1 MEIIG
6 FAGSQSQQSQPS
18 RTRALV
24 TAAVRDVARQ
34 TGLDHAVFDL
44 RDLGPSL
51 GAAGSLADLAP
62 EARAHVDRLLAA
74 RAVVVGSPVYKGS
87 YAGLFKHLLD
97 LVEPE
102 ALRGKPV
109 LLMAT
114 GGGDRHALVIE
125 HQLRPLFG
133 FFEAASVPT
142 GVYAG
147 AADLDSDGRLSAP
160 LRARLD
166 MAVTQLA
173 AALSPQRLQPAA

>member
-6 FAGSQSQQSQPS
+6 FVGSHSQPS

-24 TAAVRDVARQ
+24 TAAVQETARQ
-34 TGLDHAVFDL
+34 TGLGHQVFDL
-44 RDLGPSL
+44 RDLEPSL
-51 GAAGSLADLAP
+51 GAAGPRADLAP
-62 EARAHVDRLLAA
+62 EARVHVDRLLAA
-74 RAVVVGSPVYKGS
+74 RAIVVGSPVCKGS

-97 LVEPE
+97 LIEPE

-109 LLMAT
+109 LPTAT

-125 HQLRPLFG
+125 HQLRPLSG

-142 GVYAG
+142 EGYAG
-147 AADLDSDGRLSAP
+147 AADLDSDGRLSGP

-166 MAVTQLA
+166 MAVAQLD
-173 AALSPQRLQPAA
+173 AALTPQRLQPAA